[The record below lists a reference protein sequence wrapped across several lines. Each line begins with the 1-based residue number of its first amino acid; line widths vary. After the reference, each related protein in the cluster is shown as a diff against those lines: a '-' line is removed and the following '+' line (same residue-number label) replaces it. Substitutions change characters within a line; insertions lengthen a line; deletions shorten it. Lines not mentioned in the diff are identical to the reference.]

1 MRSADATTPRRSAA
15 RRHRRTRDRAPRA
28 RGVCSPDC
36 GSPTSGRPTS
46 LIHREQLPRAGHTL
60 QLVLPARRERDAG
73 SGHEVDHRARNQ
85 YFTGIGVRLDARGQM
100 HCNAGNIVT
109 SPFDLARVQPD
120 TNVET
125 ELARAIAEGAP
136 ALDRSRRTVK
146 CRQKPV
152 AKALYPTPAEA
163 THLTHCHIVVLV
175 EQLPPGPVA
184 GQRGASGRV
193 DNVAEENR

>member
-1 MRSADATTPRRSAA
+1 
-15 RRHRRTRDRAPRA
+15 
-28 RGVCSPDC
+28 
-36 GSPTSGRPTS
+36 
-46 LIHREQLPRAGHTL
+46 
-60 QLVLPARRERDAG
+60 
-73 SGHEVDHRARNQ
+73 
-85 YFTGIGVRLDARGQM
+85 M

-175 EQLPPGPVA
+175 EQLPPGPVT

-193 DNVAEENR
+193 DDVAEENRREYAVRARCDARAGEEFLDLTQHRVGATDERQMIRSVQLDQLGLRNVLREVTPVADP